1 MIRLDYPYSGIE
13 IQTYSSGVM
22 ANADSL
28 VGYVYKEGVITNI
41 TPSISAQGSGRY
53 LASFTT
59 YGSSSG
65 WSESDHV
72 TMIADATI
80 GGTSYRSVVFDS
92 IGHAIPNASTAYVGE
107 LSVSG
112 SNHYYS
118 YDKITNV
125 ISSGYSI
132 NCVNGNSHG
141 IVGIIASSGD
151 AVKLNGGRHSLS
163 CGSINCVGTAFHAT
177 GASRYLSA
185 TANEIYAAYLIDVDA
200 ALDSA
205 EFNLNLGKVR
215 CTTSLIKMSSA
226 SFEANIRDS
235 MINVDGS
242 LIEDEVL
249 SLTSILRFYNSHI
262 TADIACTQGRVE
274 FYNCTVD
281 GTIDFTSGQVFIDS
295 LTNIDQAGVTGT
307 PSYLNNQTNSIFNL
321 LSSGVNVTTVSSG
334 AVQDI
339 FSTYVIDEAYA
350 SQGAAGTPAQILYL
364 TQQAFTDFAISGI
377 TIYVKGLDG
386 STTVAN
392 YTMDSAVTPT
402 SRNRSS

>member
-22 ANADSL
+22 ANADAL
-28 VGYVYKEGVITNI
+28 VGYVYKEGVITDI
-41 TPSISAQGSGRY
+41 SPSISAQGSGRY

-59 YGSSSG
+59 YGASSG

-112 SNHYYS
+112 SNYYYS
-118 YDKITNV
+118 YDKITNT
-125 ISSGYSI
+125 SSGYSI

-151 AVKLNGGRHSLS
+151 AVKLNSGRHSLS

-177 GASRYLSA
+177 GSSRYLSA
-185 TANEIYAAYLIDVDA
+185 TANEVYAAYLIDVDA
-200 ALDSA
+200 SLDSA
-205 EFNLNLGKVR
+205 EFNLNLGKVK
-215 CTTSLIKMSSA
+215 CTNFIRSNSA
-226 SFEANIRDS
+226 AFEANVRDS
-235 MINVDGS
+235 MINVDGN

-249 SLTSILRFYNSHI
+249 SVTSILRFYNSHV

-281 GTIDFTSGQVFIDS
+281 GTIDFTSGGVFIDS
-295 LTNIDQAGVTGT
+295 LTNVDQAGITGT
-307 PSYLNNQTNSIFNL
+307 PTYLNNQTNLIYNT
-321 LSSGVNVTTVSSG
+321 LSSGVNVTSVSSG

-339 FSTYVIDEAYA
+339 FSTYVIAESYA

-364 TQQAFTDFAISGI
+364 TQQAFTNFAISGV
-377 TIYVKGLDG
+377 TIYVRGLDG
-386 STTVAN
+386 STTIAN
-392 YTMDSAVTPT
+392 YVMDSATDPT
-402 SRNRSS
+402 SRTRSN